1 MLTMI
6 NLTDLNLK
14 DPDSVKN
21 LPKELLSEISDGRD
35 PSEIKNN
42 YKKKGDKKH
51 GSTTKVH

>member
-1 MLTMI
+1 MI

-35 PSEIKNN
+35 SSEINN
-42 YKKKGDKKH
+42 NHKKKGDKKH